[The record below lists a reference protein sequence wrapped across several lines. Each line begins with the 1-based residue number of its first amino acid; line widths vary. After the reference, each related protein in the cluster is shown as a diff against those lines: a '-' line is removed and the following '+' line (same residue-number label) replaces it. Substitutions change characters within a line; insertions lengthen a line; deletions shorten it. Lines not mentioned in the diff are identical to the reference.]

1 MQHLYKLV
9 VQTDSQPLAHARF
22 LLHYS
27 ESHDLF
33 IENSRGNAAISRFF
47 CSSLHAV
54 ELENLD
60 SAEGVA
66 KVFLGDHCIVHTR
79 FRSSDRTRW
88 LHLSDITPTERRV
101 TQAGGQMTVQ
111 YALETRESAGLLDV
125 FVVSPSLLALALNDR
140 ELLARNANASFT
152 RVLIPAELTTAN
164 HLTLRLHSQLPS
176 LVHASVFSSLVEL
189 SLALVGITRFEQTL
203 FLTSLHH
210 ESVTIN
216 ALYFAPCSSFPR
228 FDVARLQ
235 NAEWVTLASVPAHS
249 ASVAPSSCIL
259 PFNNLLPSSQYRVQF
274 NATQLPHIT
283 PFFAPSPLW
292 THQDSLTPG
301 LVLSVYERCFNWLVL
316 GEREMTDVE
325 GSVRLMSHGLFF
337 DWTNEILFGVPDAAH
352 TLDDDSEG
360 ISEHLQLQS
369 CDGNM
374 VPLVLSH
381 APHIPTILI
390 YDGAEL
396 VSAVPG
402 WLRQTTVTVCL
413 ERNRVF
419 RVKAK
424 EEGELRVRSD
434 HWDAVVH
441 MAPNQPGLLSTYAIE
456 HPKVSFS
463 SSRTAEPQAWWE
475 RVVDQTTPAF
485 LHVEVVAEE
494 SFQWEGDVSTIL
506 FIHNAEERSVLIS
519 GLGVRGAISEV
530 YLECQKSCRILFHHP
545 CNESQVDLQ
554 VLFPPSFPLSSL
566 TFSLLL
572 FPTPSSLF
580 PLPLASPHIS
590 LLSSS
595 SSNSPSFSTLLKS
608 SSLLSFSS
616 PSTLFSLTHL
626 SFFYSSST
634 TDSIFFQLLY
644 SSVVHTAVL
653 PSKTP
658 NQWHLVNLTLPS
670 HLLTP
675 SFSLVF
681 KSSRRNTVLSLRS
694 LRVSS
699 SSSIRFVTRSA
710 ESERSDVATPIHDK
724 LETILRESDARG
736 KDKSEAPPAEP
747 PRVCEEE
754 WDPKNH
760 VLWKKTPAVRHVFLK
775 CEAGGR
781 VHRFCDSD
789 GTWGS
794 VEGECVVKKKDVL
807 HMSIQRVGEAGSSPS
822 KSPAKSPSNSPSQ
835 SSSKVPSKVPAKP
848 RKCPATFSDTLF
860 FPATAPAHWSV
871 VRCPS
876 PLFGEVRR
884 FCNEDGAWAPVE
896 GSCRTCPPHSF
907 PLSAP
912 EAKEAECVQC
922 PSGSA
927 FLRGNPLSAIK
938 CYGQY
943 YSEGGVTDCQ
953 LCHGVTRG
961 TKKNGNF
968 ACKECEGAVVGIQ
981 CVQERCEDGVTSIGS
996 LRYLPCEAGRRGV
1009 MTQMCRYNKG
1019 VYGVFGPTNTEGC
1032 CIDSLGSF
1040 TYRRRNA
1047 PLGRF
1052 PPGDFPRSREH
1063 SLLHLPAQI
1072 RLQFRNPAIPA
1083 HSDAR
1088 EGAGPSARR
1097 GGKCHR
1103 QISPLRGPKDR
1114 RRVVSDDGGVSG
1126 GGRVGGNVDETP
1138 GRVPAPGV
1146 APVGVDAQS
1155 EGAK

>member
-249 ASVAPSSCIL
+249 ASVAPSSCLL

-283 PFFAPSPLW
+283 PFFAPSLLW

-316 GEREMTDVE
+316 GEREMADVE

-352 TLDDDSEG
+352 ALDDDSEG

-374 VPLVLSH
+374 MPLVVSH

-441 MAPNQPGLLSTYAIE
+441 MAPNQLGLLSTYAIE

-554 VLFPPSFPLSSL
+554 VLFPPSSRSHSRLHTFPSSPPPPRIL
-566 TFSLLL
+566 PPSRRFLNHPRFCPSRRPPRSFRSLISPSSTPPPP
-572 FPTPSSLF
+572 PTPSSSNCCIPPSCTLPCCPPKPRTSGTSSISPF
-580 PLPLASPHIS
+580 PHTSSRPPSRSCSNRHVATLCYRFARCASPRPPPYA
-590 LLSSS
+590 SSRDPPRASEATSPRPFMTS
-595 SSNSPSFSTLLKS
+595 SKPFCENPTRVARTSRK
-608 SSLLSFSS
+608 
-616 PSTLFSLTHL
+616 
-626 SFFYSSST
+626 
-634 TDSIFFQLLY
+634 
-644 SSVVHTAVL
+644 
-653 PSKTP
+653 
-658 NQWHLVNLTLPS
+658 
-670 HLLTP
+670 HLLWN
-675 SFSLVF
+675 
-681 KSSRRNTVLSLRS
+681 R
-694 LRVSS
+694 
-699 SSSIRFVTRSA
+699 
-710 ESERSDVATPIHDK
+710 
-724 LETILRESDARG
+724 
-736 KDKSEAPPAEP
+736 
-747 PRVCEEE
+747 RVC
-754 WDPKNH
+754 
-760 VLWKKTPAVRHVFLK
+760 
-775 CEAGGR
+775 
-781 VHRFCDSD
+781 
-789 GTWGS
+789 
-794 VEGECVVKKKDVL
+794 
-807 HMSIQRVGEAGSSPS
+807 
-822 KSPAKSPSNSPSQ
+822 
-835 SSSKVPSKVPAKP
+835 
-848 RKCPATFSDTLF
+848 
-860 FPATAPAHWSV
+860 
-871 VRCPS
+871 
-876 PLFGEVRR
+876 VRR
-884 FCNEDGAWAPVE
+884 
-896 GSCRTCPPHSF
+896 
-907 PLSAP
+907 
-912 EAKEAECVQC
+912 
-922 PSGSA
+922 SG
-927 FLRGNPLSAIK
+927 
-938 CYGQY
+938 
-943 YSEGGVTDCQ
+943 
-953 LCHGVTRG
+953 TRRI
-961 TKKNGNF
+961 
-968 ACKECEGAVVGIQ
+968 ACC
-981 CVQERCEDGVTSIGS
+981 
-996 LRYLPCEAGRRGV
+996 GR
-1009 MTQMCRYNKG
+1009 K
-1019 VYGVFGPTNTEGC
+1019 
-1032 CIDSLGSF
+1032 
-1040 TYRRRNA
+1040 
-1047 PLGRF
+1047 
-1052 PPGDFPRSREH
+1052 
-1063 SLLHLPAQI
+1063 
-1072 RLQFRNPAIPA
+1072 RLQCDTC
-1083 HSDAR
+1083 S
-1088 EGAGPSARR
+1088 
-1097 GGKCHR
+1097 
-1103 QISPLRGPKDR
+1103 
-1114 RRVVSDDGGVSG
+1114 
-1126 GGRVGGNVDETP
+1126 
-1138 GRVPAPGV
+1138 
-1146 APVGVDAQS
+1146 
-1155 EGAK
+1155 